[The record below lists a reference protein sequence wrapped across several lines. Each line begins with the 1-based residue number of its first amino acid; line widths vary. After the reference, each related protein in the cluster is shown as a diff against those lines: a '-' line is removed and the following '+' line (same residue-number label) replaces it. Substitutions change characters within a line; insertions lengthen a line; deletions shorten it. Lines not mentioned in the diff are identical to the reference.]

1 MTSNGWQLHSLRG
14 LGDEGGGHQGEG
26 QRSGVILC
34 VEARLR
40 APHSPLEPLRGNR
53 SDPRPSHQS
62 WSRQTSRPITI
73 SACLVSLLQVGIAWG
88 SSGKPLLPGSYS
100 GCTGLSVPAQQ
111 GDCVPAWP
119 PRGSHPLGWGL
130 AQELSVTQ
138 DGQGNSTSG
147 TCAGAP
153 GGSILLRGQGWL
165 ELLLPSLLEPG
176 CGDLGIEMLTFSCR
190 HCRVVRLRTQKSR
203 ATPPAVSPPSRY
215 MAPRPAGT

>member
-1 MTSNGWQLHSLRG
+1 MK
-14 LGDEGGGHQGEG
+14 GGGHQGEG
-26 QRSGVILC
+26 QRSGVILW

-40 APHSPLEPLRGNR
+40 APHSPLEPLRGNG

-62 WSRQTSRPITI
+62 WSQQASSRPITI
-73 SACLVSLLQVGIAWG
+73 SACLVSLLQVGIARG
-88 SSGKPLLPGSYS
+88 SFGKLLLPDSYS
-100 GCTGLSVPAQQ
+100 ACTGLSVPTRH

-119 PRGSHPLGWGL
+119 PRRSHPLGWGL

-153 GGSILLRGQGWL
+153 GGSVLLWGQGWL
-165 ELLLPSLLEPG
+165 ELLSPSLLGPG
-176 CGDLGIEMLTFSCR
+176 CGHLGIEMLTFSCR